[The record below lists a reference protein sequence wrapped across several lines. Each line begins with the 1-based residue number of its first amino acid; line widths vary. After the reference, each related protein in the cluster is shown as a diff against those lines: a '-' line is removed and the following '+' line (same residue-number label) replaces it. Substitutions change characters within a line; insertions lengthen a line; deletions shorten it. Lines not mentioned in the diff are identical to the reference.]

1 MEGEA
6 MKYEKLVHQFVPEYL
21 KVTVDGK
28 ELEDKSPQAYFRGA
42 CQIPG
47 SQFNIGY
54 GLVTAPC
61 LVDPYPH
68 RHFADEYLI
77 FGSET
82 LNAKDW
88 DAEVELTIGVGD
100 EAEVYV
106 IDRPATIRIPAGVW
120 HCPLNFKRIGRPV
133 FFQPALL
140 QPMFGGVYLIDG
152 EEKEMFYNGQIDC
165 VLEPGKKCTT
175 CKRCL
180 TRDWQRE

>member
-1 MEGEA
+1 MSQR
-6 MKYEKLVHQFVPEYL
+6 KYEKLVYRFQPEYL
-21 KVTVDGK
+21 ATTVDGK
-28 ELEDKSPQAYFRGA
+28 DIHDDTPQAYFRGA

-68 RHFADEYLI
+68 KHFAEEYLI

-82 LNAKDW
+82 MEAKDW
-88 DAEVELTIGVGD
+88 DAEVELTIGLGD
-100 EAEVYV
+100 DAETYI
-106 IDRPATIRIPAGVW
+106 IDRPATVRIPAGVW

-140 QPMFGGVYLIDG
+140 QGMFGGIYHLPDG
-152 EEKEMFYNGQIDC
+152 EKKMYYNGQIQC
-165 VLEPGKKCTT
+165 VLDPQKKCIA
-175 CKRCL
+175 CGRCL
-180 TRDWQRE
+180 AADWRKTE